1 VEGSLSNLEPERVYP
16 VHLSVLGNTSA
27 VRILHVVQEMGPGGA
42 EGILV
47 TVAQAALEAGHRVAV
62 AATPGG
68 RMADRFG
75 GTMLPLPML
84 HRRRWRVPGA
94 AWTLR
99 RAIHQWR
106 PDIVQAYNPGMGM
119 VTALATFRGTSPP
132 AFVTVHGVPEEDYR
146 RAGRLLRWSGLP
158 VVACGPGVASGLE
171 EAGSSVLRTI
181 VNGVSPAPPPADR
194 RALADA
200 WGLKPD
206 GALIVCVGRL
216 ARAKNQV
223 LAVRALAVIPD
234 ATLALVG
241 DGPERDRLRAE
252 ATRKEVADRVLF
264 AGYRE
269 DARALIGAA
278 DAVVIPSRSEGLP
291 SVALEALAAGRPL
304 VATAVR
310 GLREL
315 LTDEVDALLVQPDD
329 PLELAAALRR
339 VLTEPGLGARLGLG
353 AHRLAAQ
360 YPVEAMV
367 RGYLELYERLRR

>member
-1 VEGSLSNLEPERVYP
+1 
-16 VHLSVLGNTSA
+16 
-27 VRILHVVQEMGPGGA
+27 
-42 EGILV
+42 
-47 TVAQAALEAGHRVAV
+47 
-62 AATPGG
+62 
-68 RMADRFG
+68 
-75 GTMLPLPML
+75 ML

-216 ARAKNQV
+216 ARAKNQG